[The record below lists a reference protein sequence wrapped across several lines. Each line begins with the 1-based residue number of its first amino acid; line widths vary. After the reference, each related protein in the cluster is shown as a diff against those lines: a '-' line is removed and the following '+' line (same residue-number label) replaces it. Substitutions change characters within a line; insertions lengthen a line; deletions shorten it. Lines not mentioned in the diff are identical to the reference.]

1 MYRFLII
8 LFILL
13 ISTKAYSFE
22 KKIILAST
30 TSTYDSGLLTY
41 LNNKFKDK
49 YNIQVQVLALGTG
62 QALRIAKDGN
72 VEVIMVHHKES
83 ELEFMNQGYGLFR
96 YDLMFNDYIIVGPK
110 SDNKNCENLN
120 NKLKFIFLNK
130 LKFISRAD
138 DSGTHKKEL
147 ELWNS
152 INLKPLDFSS
162 NYLKV
167 GQGMGNTLL
176 ITNELK
182 AYTLT
187 DRSTWISFNQK
198 DNLRII
204 CEFKPPLLN
213 QYGIIIV
220 NPLINN
226 TLDVESAKLYVNWLI
241 SEEGKKLINI
251 LKRKINN
258 YFTLIIKNFKFHKK
272 FDSFFQIIYLEFF
285 ESFLYFFLLNKVL

>member
-8 LFILL
+8 LFLL
-13 ISTKAYSFE
+13 FIQTKAFSFE

-41 LNNKFKDK
+41 LNNKFQDK
-49 YNIQVQVLALGTG
+49 YNIQVQVLTLGTG

-72 VEVIMVHHKES
+72 VEVIMVHHKKS

-120 NKLKFIFLNK
+120 NKLNYIFSDK
-130 LKFISRAD
+130 QKFISRAD

-162 NYLKV
+162 NYLEV
-167 GQGMGNTLL
+167 GQGMGTTLL

-187 DRSTWISFNQK
+187 DRSTWISFNRK

-226 TLDVESAKLYVNWLI
+226 TLDIESAKLYVDWLI
-241 SEEGKKLINI
+241 SEEGKKLIN
-251 LKRKINN
+251 
-258 YFTLIIKNFKFHKK
+258 NFKKKDQQLFYFNYKK
-272 FDSFFQIIYLEFF
+272 F
-285 ESFLYFFLLNKVL
+285 